1 MTDTNDEMQPHDY
14 SILTVV
20 HELVTAVHDDLKSDE
35 LLKRA
40 DWLEW
45 RVSGG
50 WKRSKSNRT
59 RGFDVMVQCLAKEA
73 LRLYAQHREHQATD
87 PSDDAT

>member
-1 MTDTNDEMQPHDY
+1 MTDINDEMQPHDY
-14 SILTVV
+14 SILAVI
-20 HELVTAVHDDLKSDE
+20 HELVSAVDDDADSDE
-35 LLKRA
+35 LLKKA

-73 LRLYAQHREHQATD
+73 LRLYTQHREHQSMG
-87 PSDDAT
+87 PSDDEA